1 MSQASCSRA
10 KAVQALK
17 TNDGDIV
24 NAIMEL
30 TM

>member
-1 MSQASCSRA
+1 MSGRRDS
-10 KAVQALK
+10 KAVSALK

-24 NAIMEL
+24 AAIMDL